1 MATRENLD
9 LKDQKVPLE
18 LVVPLENEENLVP
31 KDLLVI
37 LELLDLK
44 VNLVKRETLDN
55 EEPKVTL
62 DNLDHKDPL
71 E

>member
-1 MATRENLD
+1 MIRESLD
-9 LKDQKVPLE
+9 LKDQKEQLE

-44 VNLVKRETLDN
+44 ANLVKREMLDN
-55 EEPKVTL
+55 EEPRVTL
-62 DNLDHKDPL
+62 DNLDLKDPL
-71 E
+71 V

>member
-1 MATRENLD
+1 VTRESLD
-9 LKDQKVPLE
+9 LKDQKEQLE

-44 VNLVKRETLDN
+44 ANLVKREMLDN
-55 EEPKVTL
+55 EEPRVTL
-62 DNLDHKDPL
+62 DNLDLRDPL
-71 E
+71 V

>member
-1 MATRENLD
+1 VTRESLD
-9 LKDQKVPLE
+9 LKDQKGQLE

-44 VNLVKRETLDN
+44 ANLVKREMLDN
-55 EEPKVTL
+55 EEPRVTL
-62 DNLDHKDPL
+62 DNLDLRDPL
-71 E
+71 V

>member
-1 MATRENLD
+1 VTRESLD
-9 LKDQKVPLE
+9 LKDQKEQLE

-44 VNLVKRETLDN
+44 ANLVKREMLDN
-55 EEPKVTL
+55 EEPRVTL
-62 DNLDHKDPL
+62 DNLDLKDPL
-71 E
+71 V

>member
-1 MATRENLD
+1 MTRESLD
-9 LKDQKVPLE
+9 LKDQKGQLE

-44 VNLVKRETLDN
+44 ANLVKREMLDN
-55 EEPKVTL
+55 EEPRVTL
-62 DNLDHKDPL
+62 DNLDLRDPL
-71 E
+71 V

>member
-1 MATRENLD
+1 MTRESLD
-9 LKDQKVPLE
+9 LKDQKEQLE

-44 VNLVKRETLDN
+44 ANLVKREMLDN
-55 EEPKVTL
+55 EEPRVTL
-62 DNLDHKDPL
+62 DNLDLKDPL
-71 E
+71 V